1 MDAFIPWNSQSMDEW
16 RARYAQGDFIDLDG
30 KSTHYVKKGA
40 GEPVILV
47 HGFFMDL
54 HTWMHN
60 IDALAEHYQV
70 FAFDLWGL
78 GYSSRSSLDYGYD
91 LYVSQLLSF
100 MDVLGIQKAAL
111 IGHSLG
117 GGTIIKFS
125 VDYPQ
130 RVSKLVLVDAAG
142 IPNRLPLRAKLF
154 NLPGVGEFLMG
165 LNSNFFRRMNLQDL
179 WFFDNSRLTET
190 VFEELTR
197 FQKIEG
203 STKALMGLLRPE
215 FFHTLGS
222 EIKQLGSMDLPVLVV
237 WGRNE
242 TNIPLEVGMK
252 LHQILKG
259 SSMQI
264 IDHAGHMPNFEQP
277 EIFNEIVLNFL

>member
-1 MDAFIPWNSQSMDEW
+1 MDAFIPWDSQGIEEW
-16 RARYAQGDFIDLDG
+16 RAKYAQGGFVSLDG
-30 KSTHYVKKGA
+30 KSTHYIEKGS